1 VSNRTPRQRE
11 LMDVGARLFA
21 RRGYHAVGI
30 NDISAQLGLTG
41 PAFYRHFPSKES
53 LLIAVLDDAITQ
65 HLEEVQELTF
75 STTDK
80 NGLLEAMVAHH
91 LAFVF
96 ASGDAIIAWRSE
108 ARVIP
113 ETERRRIAY
122 LQRLYLEEW
131 VRVVRTHRPDDDPD
145 QVRVVVHATIGLLQ
159 SAVRYTQVLP
169 PPELTSVLT
178 AMALQ
183 VLTGAIVPVH

>member
-1 VSNRTPRQRE
+1 
-11 LMDVGARLFA
+11 MDAGARLFA
-21 RRGYHAVGI
+21 RRGYHGIGI
-30 NDISAQLGLTG
+30 NDLSAELGLSG

-80 NGLLEAMVAHH
+80 SGLLEAMVAHH

-96 ASGDAIIAWRSE
+96 GSGDAIMAWRSE
-108 ARVIP
+108 SRFIP
-113 ETERRRIAY
+113 EAERRRIAY

-131 VRVVRTHRPDDDPD
+131 IRVVRVERPDDSPEE
-145 QVRVVVHATIGLLQ
+145 VRVVVQATIGMLQ
-159 SAVRYTQVLP
+159 SAVRFTQALP
-169 PPELTSVLT
+169 QPELAAVLT
-178 AMALQ
+178 AMAMQ
-183 VLTGAIVPVH
+183 VLTGAVVPAS

>member
-1 VSNRTPRQRE
+1 VTTRTPRQRE
-11 LMDVGARLFA
+11 LMDAGARLFA

-30 NDISAQLGLTG
+30 NDISAELGLSG

-53 LLIAVLDDAITQ
+53 LLVAVLDDAITQ

-80 NGLLEAMVAHH
+80 SSLLEAMVAHH

-96 ASGDAIIAWRSE
+96 RSGDAIMAWRSE
-108 ARVIP
+108 SRFIP
-113 ETERRRIAY
+113 DTERRRIAY

-131 VRVVRTHRPDDDPD
+131 VRVVRARRPDDSADE
-145 QVRVVVHATIGLLQ
+145 VRVIVQATIGMLQ
-159 SAVRYTQVLP
+159 SAVRFNQALP
-169 PPELTSVLT
+169 TPELTAVLS
-178 AMALQ
+178 AMAMQ
-183 VLTGAIVPVH
+183 VLTGVVVPA